1 MTLDCITLDYIRL
14 LYITLDYIRLHDI
27 RLHYIRLHYIRLHY
41 ITLDYITSIHPSIH
55 LHAYLHGVRVC
66 LSAQSSPYA
75 DFVVQSHT

>member
-1 MTLDCITLDYIRL
+1 MTLD
-14 LYITLDYIRLHDI
+14 YITLDYITLD
-27 RLHYIRLHYIRLHY
+27 YITLDY